1 MLCHGSPI
9 CYPHMSSSVSS
20 IPDPRES
27 SSTVGINLSN
37 SIVNR
42 FLTAGLSWVLQRAR
56 IFPVL
61 FLFSLLQG
69 CFLTSTV
76 DFPVFSLL
84 RATSLVMIFAVSLF
98 HSHCNSPIFSL
109 ISIFPFQ

>member
-1 MLCHGSPI
+1 
-9 CYPHMSSSVSS
+9 
-20 IPDPRES
+20 
-27 SSTVGINLSN
+27 
-37 SIVNR
+37 
-42 FLTAGLSWVLQRAR
+42 
-56 IFPVL
+56 
-61 FLFSLLQG
+61 LQG